1 MSFGVSSFSA
11 TPFSSY
17 REVINYGSIKN
28 TSAQLNQILTSLCSA
43 SATKPFASN
52 ILLASSTNV
61 SAGNQFTVNVQLNVT
76 SNTFAIAK
84 EKWEQELKT
93 TEIWTDATPTTETWT
108 PA

>member
-52 ILLASSTNV
+52 ILLVSSANV

>member
-17 REVINYGSIKN
+17 REIINYGGIKN
-28 TSAQLNQILTSLCSA
+28 ASAQLNQILTSLCSA

-52 ILLASSTNV
+52 ILLVSSTNV
-61 SAGNQFTVNVQLNVT
+61 SAGNQFIGNVQLNVV
-76 SNTFAIAK
+76 SNTFATAK

-93 TEIWTDATPTTETWT
+93 TEIWTDVAPATETWT